1 MLSLV
6 PPWLSWSPFAG
17 VAPSPPRVSDGH
29 QSTDQQHDDDRS
41 GRHQQPAAPPASRL
55 GEPALVLLPR
65 VTGDRQVVDRPEGRA
80 QVALELV
87 VAVAHRFP
95 SIRAA
100 RASRPRETWDF
111 TVPRLMLIA
120 SAISAS
126 VRSSQ

>member
-1 MLSLV
+1 MS
-6 PPWLSWSPFAG
+6 STASTTAAARDAAG
-17 VAPSPPRVSDGH
+17 QAAVG
-29 QSTDQQHDDDRS
+29 
-41 GRHQQPAAPPASRL
+41 GRR
-55 GEPALVLLPR
+55 EPALVLLPGVR
-65 VTGDRQVVDRPEGRA
+65 GDRDVVDRPEGGA

-87 VAVAHRFP
+87 VGAGHRFP

-100 RASRPRETWDF
+100 RASRPRDTCDF